1 MIVRLILIFAI
12 ICGTLNGVMA
22 KPKANVQKL
31 PVEQRIK
38 KLHEL
43 LDEQWE
49 YTLRTSPEF
58 ASIIGDK
65 RYNDKLSDFSQ
76 AAIDRDLQQTRVFLQ
91 KFEAVDT
98 EGFPEQEQ
106 LNRDLMVR
114 NLSQQLEAAKFKEW
128 EMPVTQFGGIHIDAP
143 QIVSSLS
150 FATVK
155 DYDDYIARLHQ
166 MPRAINETIIQ
177 MRNGIRDGLIPPRIL
192 LVQVAEQT
200 EGIAK
205 QKAEESPFAE
215 PLAKFPKE
223 FSEADRDR
231 LRTAVLDAIRND
243 VLPAYQSFLTFV
255 REAYVPKG
263 RTTIGLWALPQ
274 GTERYAL
281 AINRQTTTK
290 MQPEEIHQLGLR
302 EVARIEDEEAA
313 IAKKLGF
320 TDLKTF
326 RASLKNNPDLH
337 PKSRQQILDE
347 YQMYTDQ
354 MWKRLPELFGRLPK
368 AKLEI
373 LPVEAF
379 REKQAS
385 TSYNQGT
392 PDGSRPGHVFVNT
405 YDYANQ
411 LTINNEDTAYHEGVP
426 GHHMQI
432 SIAQELPELPPFRQQ
447 AGYTAYVEGWALYSE
462 RLGKEV
468 GFYQNPYSDYG
479 RLDDEML
486 RAIRLVVDT
495 GIHYK
500 KWTRDQVVQY
510 FREHSS
516 LNEAGIQSETDRYI
530 AWPGQ
535 ALAYKIGQLTIL
547 RLREKARTELGA
559 KFDVRGFHDEVL
571 GAGALPL
578 DVLEQRI
585 DRWIARVKE
594 QPAGVASNPVVHDQP
609 MAADPISGEWK
620 VSFFVQGQAYPATF
634 MLHLVGNKVTGT
646 ANSDHT
652 GPGTLRDGSWSDN
665 NFSFTIDFAK
675 HESIS
680 VKGHPENGKLA
691 GEFTT
696 EGFTAKWEATRK

>member
-1 MIVRLILIFAI
+1 MLMIVRVFVTTILLSAIVGSVFAQ
-12 ICGTLNGVMA
+12 
-22 KPKANVQKL
+22 PKAKGALKL
-31 PVEQRIK
+31 SVEQRVK
-38 KLHEL
+38 KLHDL
-43 LDEQWE
+43 LNEQWE

-58 ASIIGDK
+58 ASILGDK

-76 AAIDRDLQQTRVFLQ
+76 AAIDEDLRQGRIYLQ
-91 KFEAVDT
+91 KFTAIDT
-98 EGFPEQEQ
+98 TGFPEQER

-114 NLSQQLEAAKFKEW
+114 NLRQQLEAAKFKEW
-128 EMPVTQFGGIHIDAP
+128 EMPVTQFGGIQIDAP
-143 QIVSSLS
+143 QLVSSLS

-155 DYDDYIARLHQ
+155 DYEDYIARLQ
-166 MPRAINETIIQ
+166 QVPRVFNETTMQ
-177 MRNGIRDGLIPPRIL
+177 MRKGLREGLMPPRIL
-192 LVQVAEQT
+192 LLQVAEQT
-200 EGIAK
+200 EGIAN
-205 QKAEESPFAE
+205 QKAADTPFAQ
-215 PLAKFPKE
+215 PINNFPKD
-223 FSEADRDR
+223 FSQADQER
-231 LRTAVLDAIRND
+231 LRTGVLNAIQD
-243 VLPAYQSFLTFV
+243 QVLPTYKTFLSFV
-255 REAYVPKG
+255 RNEYAPKG
-263 RTTIGLWALPQ
+263 RATIGLSALPQ
-274 GTERYAL
+274 GMARYGM
-281 AINRQTTTK
+281 AIRRQTTTN

-302 EVARIEDEEAA
+302 EVARIEAEETV
-313 IAKKLGF
+313 IAKRLGF
-320 TDLKTF
+320 NDLKSF
-326 RASLKNNPDLH
+326 RQSLKDNPDLH

-347 YQMYTDQ
+347 YQTYTDQ
-354 MWKRLPELFGRLPK
+354 MWKRLPEMFGRLPK

-373 LPVEAF
+373 LPIEAF

-385 TSYNQGT
+385 TSYNRGT

-462 RLGKEV
+462 RLGKEI

-495 GIHYK
+495 GIHAK
-500 KWTRDQVVQY
+500 NWTRDQVVQY
-510 FREHSS
+510 FRDHSS

-559 KFDVRGFHDEVL
+559 KFDIRGFHDEVL

-585 DRWIARVKE
+585 DRWIAHVKT
-594 QPAGVASNPVVHDQP
+594 QVAD
-609 MAADPISGEWK
+609 
-620 VSFFVQGQAYPATF
+620 
-634 MLHLVGNKVTGT
+634 
-646 ANSDHT
+646 
-652 GPGTLRDGSWSDN
+652 
-665 NFSFTIDFAK
+665 
-675 HESIS
+675 
-680 VKGHPENGKLA
+680 
-691 GEFTT
+691 
-696 EGFTAKWEATRK
+696 